1 MRKRPCRHKLL
12 HNWALC
18 QQTMSNIVN
27 PVARGTGHCRRGC
40 DIVANT
46 AAQGGGVAVVGGTAV
61 ALSRIVVEG
70 NSASTRA
77 GGLLVRGNTVVVS
90 AGNDALVVENRVTD
104 TTACGGGVA
113 VDMGAV
119 LLHDGSVAVTNNT
132 ATSGTASG
140 RSPVV
145 DCTSTLTWCEHQPVR
160 LSTGGFGCT
169 ATRVSVAAVLRW
181 QESRLWSKRLWLGA
195 WPLSALVVWT

>member
-1 MRKRPCRHKLL
+1 M
-12 HNWALC
+12 
-18 QQTMSNIVN
+18 
-27 PVARGTGHCRRGC
+27 
-40 DIVANT
+40 ANT

-90 AGNDALVVENRVTD
+90 AGNDTLVVENRVTD

-140 RSPVV
+140 
-145 DCTSTLTWCEHQPVR
+145 
-160 LSTGGFGCT
+160 GGLCID
-169 ATRVSVAAVLRW
+169 AAVVRAPAGAPSHWRLRVHGNEGVRGGGVAMAGVATLEQASGHRSHQQPAVGNGRPGVAVCSW
-181 QESRLWSKRLWLGA
+181 DIGRIKGSPHFGGA
-195 WPLSALVVWT
+195 CRSC

>member
-1 MRKRPCRHKLL
+1 MCSTRLPRETVSSWLWLLLCPVVASCTMRKRPCRHKLL

-90 AGNDALVVENRVTD
+90 AGNAVFEVDPRLTLVRGVALCLSRSVACPMLTVHEVSWVWPVVFCGDSSRPEECW
-104 TTACGGGVA
+104 TTA
-113 VDMGAV
+113 
-119 LLHDGSVAVTNNT
+119 SVVT
-132 ATSGTASG
+132 
-140 RSPVV
+140 
-145 DCTSTLTWCEHQPVR
+145 
-160 LSTGGFGCT
+160 
-169 ATRVSVAAVLRW
+169 
-181 QESRLWSKRLWLGA
+181 
-195 WPLSALVVWT
+195 